1 MRLRLLVPA
10 LAVLLAALPVLAAP
24 ATPAP
29 APAREVVEGLL
40 ARAKASGRSPLV
52 LFHASW
58 CGWCR
63 KLERTLARPEVKPI
77 LEKHFETAWLQVQ
90 ERAGKKSLENPGG
103 NELLASWGAAEAGLP
118 FYAVL
123 DGKGA
128 VVASALMRGPDGKVT
143 GASGF
148 PGTAEEIDHFLA
160 MVGKGAPRISRSEL
174 DTLRKAFPVL
184 VPSGAAR

>member
-1 MRLRLLVPA
+1 MRLRLFAPA
-10 LAVLLAALPVLAAP
+10 LAVLLAAAPALAATA
-24 ATPAP
+24 ATAP
-29 APAREVVEGLL
+29 APAREVVASLL
-40 ARAKASGRSPLV
+40 ARAKASGRAPLV

-63 KLERTLARPEVKPI
+63 KLEKTLSSPEVKPI
-77 LEKHFETAWLQVQ
+77 VEKHFETAWLQVQ
-90 ERAGKKSLENPGG
+90 ERAAKKALENPGG
-103 NELLASWGAAEAGLP
+103 NELLATWGGGDAGLP

-123 DGKGA
+123 DAKGA
-128 VVASALMRGPDGKVT
+128 VVASALMKGPDGKAA

-148 PGTAEEIDHFLA
+148 PGTTEEIDHFLA
-160 MVGKGAPRISRSEL
+160 MVRKGAPRISQAEL